1 MSMKIRRLVSK
12 LRVLMMMRCYYRLL
26 ISRFGFRV
34 VNRCGRCMVFWFW
47 MVSRCRRHRCVVF
60 RLRMVFWF
68 RVVCRCY
75 RCMIFRFWMV
85 SRCHHRCMIF
95 GLRMV
100 SRCYRCM
107 IFGLW
112 MVSRCH
118 RCMIFGL
125 RMVSRC
131 HRCMVFGLW
140 MISWSG
146 RCMILWLRWSMV
158 FRLRMISGATGVLYA
173 PIPKSSSRVP
183 PPCLG
188 GGYPWKADFKAA

>member
-26 ISRFGFRV
+26 IGRFGFRV

-47 MVSRCRRHRCVVF
+47 MVSWCRRHRCVVF

-75 RCMIFRFWMV
+75 RCMIFRLWMV

-100 SRCYRCM
+100 SRC
-107 IFGLW
+107 
-112 MVSRCH
+112 
-118 RCMIFGL
+118 
-125 RMVSRC
+125 
-131 HRCMVFGLW
+131 HRCMVFRLW

-158 FRLRMISGATGVLYA
+158 FRLRMIIRCNRCFICANTKEFFKGTPTMFGW
-173 PIPKSSSRVP
+173 RVS
-183 PPCLG
+183 
-188 GGYPWKADFKAA
+188 FES